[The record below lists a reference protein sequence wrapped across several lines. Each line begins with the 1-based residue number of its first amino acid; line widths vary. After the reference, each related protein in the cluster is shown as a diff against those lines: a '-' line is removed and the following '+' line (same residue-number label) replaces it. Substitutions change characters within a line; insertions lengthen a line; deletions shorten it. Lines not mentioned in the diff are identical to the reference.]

1 MKKKL
6 LLIVNP
12 VAGKMQGKS
21 ALFPLCDGFCR
32 NGYDV
37 TVFITA
43 ARGDAERVTAESAD
57 RYDLVVCCGGD
68 GTLCEV
74 INGLL
79 CCKKQVPLGYVPLGS
94 TNDFASSLGLPRR
107 YPQAVE
113 AIVGGGEMTLDV
125 GCFGGDRYF
134 SYIASFGAFTA
145 ASYKAPQATKNAFGH
160 FAYVMEGVKEL
171 ATIQPYTVRLETAE
185 KTVEGQ
191 FLFGAVCNSTSVGG
205 LVKLDPS
212 QVDMSDGLFEIV
224 LVRPP
229 KNAADLGKLI
239 SSINSGVFD
248 KKLFE
253 FFKTAKAT
261 FTVEGDPPWSLDG
274 EQAEAVGS
282 VTVENRPGAILLRK

>member
-12 VAGKMQGKS
+12 VAGKMQGKA

-32 NGYDV
+32 KGYAV
-37 TVFITA
+37 TVFVTA
-43 ARGDAERVTAESAD
+43 ARGDAERVTTESAE

-94 TNDFASSLGLPRR
+94 TNDFATSLGLPRR

-113 AIVGGGEMTLDV
+113 AITDGGEMKLDV

-145 ASYKAPQATKNAFGH
+145 ASYKAPQSSKNALGH
-160 FAYVMEGVKEL
+160 FAYVLEGVKEL
-171 ATIQPYTVRLETAE
+171 AAIQPYTVRLETE
-185 KTVEGQ
+185 ERTIEGQ

-205 LVKLDPS
+205 LLRLDPS
-212 QVDMSDGLFEIV
+212 QVDMSDGLFEIM

-229 KNAADLGKLI
+229 KNASDFGKLI
-239 SSINSGVFD
+239 TSVNSGVFD

-261 FTVEGDPPWSLDG
+261 FTVDGDPSWSLDG
-274 EQAEAVGS
+274 EMAEVRGS
-282 VTVENRPGAILLRK
+282 VTVENRPGAILFRK

>member
-1 MKKKL
+1 MKKRL
-6 LLIVNP
+6 LLIINP
-12 VAGKMQGKS
+12 VAGKMQGR
-21 ALFPLCDGFCR
+21 AAVFPLCDGFCR
-32 NGYDV
+32 KGYEV

-43 ARGDAERVTAESAD
+43 ARGDAECVAAEKAGQH
-57 RYDLVVCCGGD
+57 DLVVCCGGD

-79 CCKKQVPLGYVPLGS
+79 RCERQVPLGYVPLGS
-94 TNDFASSLGLPRR
+94 TNDFASSLGLPRK

-113 AIVGGGEMTLDV
+113 AIAGGDEMKLDV
-125 GCFGGDRYF
+125 GCFGGNRHF

-145 ASYKAPQATKNAFGH
+145 ASYRAPQATKNAFGH
-160 FAYVMEGVKEL
+160 FAYVLEGVKEL
-171 ATIQPYTVRLETAE
+171 AAIQPYTVRLETDE

-229 KNAADLGKLI
+229 KNAADLGK
-239 SSINSGVFD
+239 SSFHSFTSIFLTSYFLVFG
-248 KKLFE
+248 K
-253 FFKTAKAT
+253 
-261 FTVEGDPPWSLDG
+261 
-274 EQAEAVGS
+274 
-282 VTVENRPGAILLRK
+282 